1 MSDHILRVMSVA
13 TTSELLGPT
22 ELRIRD
28 GVIVD
33 IKPTSEH
40 CEAGILAPGF
50 VDLQVNGTGPFDITD
65 LDSEDWTSMSD
76 LLLAHGVTTWCPTII
91 SRKKSDYRGILD
103 SIYSAMQRQGHH
115 GHIAGV
121 HLEGPFLAVAGAHPP
136 DVLHPPDRAWLQSI
150 LDDYPGLVRIVTL
163 APELDGA
170 LETIRSLTAQGV
182 IVSIGHTD
190 CDHLTVEEAVQHG
203 ARMATHIFNAMTPI
217 HHREPGAVP
226 ALLSNDEVICS
237 VIADGHHVHPMMVNL
252 VHRLKG
258 REGTILVTDL
268 VTTQGELH
276 DHDVEID
283 DTDSRVKDRHG
294 FKSSAPRMPEGQLAG
309 GNTHMDAMIAFAVNS
324 CGWDLT
330 DAIYAATA
338 RPADLLNLHDRG
350 RIELGARA
358 DLVLLD
364 AHLCAQKTWIAEDW
378 TARPITV

>member
-33 IKPTSEH
+33 IKATSEH

-65 LDSEDWTSMSD
+65 LDSEDWTAMSD

-91 SRKKSDYRGILD
+91 SREKSDYRRILD
-103 SIYSAMQRQGHH
+103 SIYSAMQRHGHH

-136 DVLHPPDRAWLQSI
+136 NVLHPPDRAWLQSL
-150 LDDYPGLVRIVTL
+150 LDDYPGLIRIITL

-190 CDHLTVEEAVQHG
+190 CDHLIVEEAVQQG

-226 ALLSNDEVICS
+226 ALLSNNEVICS
-237 VIADGHHVHPMMVNL
+237 VIADGHHVHPLMVNL

-268 VTTQGELH
+268 VTTQDELH
-276 DHDVEID
+276 RHDS
-283 DTDSRVKDRHG
+283 DTSSG
-294 FKSSAPRMPEGQLAG
+294 FSGKLGAPLMPEGQLAG
-309 GNTHMDAMIAFAVNS
+309 GNTHMDEMIAFAVNS
-324 CGWDLT
+324 CGWDLS

-364 AHLCAQKTWIAEDW
+364 AHLRAQKTWIAEDW
-378 TARPITV
+378 SARELTG